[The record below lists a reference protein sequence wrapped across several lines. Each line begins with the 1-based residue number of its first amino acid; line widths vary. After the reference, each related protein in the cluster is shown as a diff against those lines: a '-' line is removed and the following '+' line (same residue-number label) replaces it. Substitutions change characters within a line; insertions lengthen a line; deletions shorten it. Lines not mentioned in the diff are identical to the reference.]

1 MTMAIGFSEK
11 WILSFTALNVTLL
24 AERCYVRKSHDK
36 SNETDGICFFL
47 FALFD
52 VHSFDRRLSEPSSES
67 AAGRFAKPDRSRLR
81 LCLPEDQILLL
92 HD

>member
-1 MTMAIGFSEK
+1 M
-11 WILSFTALNVTLL
+11 NVTLL
-24 AERCYVRKSHDK
+24 VERCYLRKSHDK
-36 SNETDGICFFL
+36 SNEADCICFFL
-47 FALFD
+47 VALFD

-67 AAGRFAKPDRSRLR
+67 AGDRCAKPDQSRLR